1 MKRVVYTNNYS
12 QHYKEI
18 SPIDTVNNIKN
29 FLEERGFTCVEEA
42 LRQEQSTT
50 WSLVLSLEYKG
61 HFVLKTYGKGVTKE
75 FARASG
81 YAEMYERFC
90 NGMHYLCNP
99 FLCAEKIESNRKN
112 YRYSLFKNEKPLNY
126 KEALGGEDTLLYKLF
141 GFYFLLSGNFS
152 SDGI

>member
-1 MKRVVYTNNYS
+1 MNNYN

-18 SPIDTVNNIKN
+18 SPIETVNNIKN
-29 FLEERGFTCVEEA
+29 FLEGRGFTCVEEA

-50 WSLVLSLEYKG
+50 WSLVLNLEYKG

-90 NGMHYLCNP
+90 NKMSFWTSIPFFDKLCEYNLKNNGYYLFPNERIMT
-99 FLCAEKIESNRKN
+99 LNEMVKN
-112 YRYSLFKNEKPLNY
+112 SR
-126 KEALGGEDTLLYKLF
+126 
-141 GFYFLLSGNFS
+141 
-152 SDGI
+152 IC

>member
-1 MKRVVYTNNYS
+1 M
-12 QHYKEI
+12 EG
-18 SPIDTVNNIKN
+18 
-29 FLEERGFTCVEEA
+29 RGFTCVEEA

-61 HFVLKTYGKGVTKE
+61 HFVLKTYGKGITKE

-99 FLCAEKIESNRKN
+99 FLCAEKIELNRKN
-112 YRYSLFKNEKPLNY
+112 Y
-126 KEALGGEDTLLYKLF
+126 G
-141 GFYFLLSGNFS
+141 
-152 SDGI
+152 